1 MFGDYLLTCTAKST
15 CIPLMGNT
23 ISSGRILLLLLLL
36 LLILLRLF
44 FFLLLLS
51 PPALTLPSDWKL
63 TDTERSELSALM
75 QGPRASKVAKVA
87 HPASAAGIS
96 TPVAAA
102 SSSAPAAVKC
112 TNRSHPS
119 RSAAVTQRPHA
130 SLTARVEAL
139 RRIDNPSTTLS
150 RLIVNLEAGNPH
162 LAIPESGSPVIRYIA
177 RKNNNTASSGLIETN
192 EPLLPPPNQSLPPA
206 VAHSGA
212 CDRV

>member
-1 MFGDYLLTCTAKST
+1 
-15 CIPLMGNT
+15 
-23 ISSGRILLLLLLL
+23 
-36 LLILLRLF
+36 
-44 FFLLLLS
+44 
-51 PPALTLPSDWKL
+51 
-63 TDTERSELSALM
+63 M

-96 TPVAAA
+96 NPVAAA

-162 LAIPESGSPVIRYIA
+162 LAIPENRRELDVYLNAAASFDITANAALWAYETTQGFCHVWVDTTLSREIA
-177 RKNNNTASSGLIETN
+177 VRTCEWQMHLVSMLGHVVST
-192 EPLLPPPNQSLPPA
+192 QT
-206 VAHSGA
+206 
-212 CDRV
+212 